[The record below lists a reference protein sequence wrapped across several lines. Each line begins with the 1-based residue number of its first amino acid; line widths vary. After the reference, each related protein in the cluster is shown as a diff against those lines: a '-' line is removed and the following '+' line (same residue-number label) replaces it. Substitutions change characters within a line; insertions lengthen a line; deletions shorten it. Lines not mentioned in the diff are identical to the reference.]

1 MSSECKNVWELTSDA
16 LTEAGIDNYP
26 PGIKKGT
33 CKSKY
38 VVFKQGGGSQIGSIS
53 SEVVYYVFMLYVPQN
68 EYSSLSDFEEK
79 VKGVLKEKM
88 YPTLI
93 PTGSKQTDYFDDN
106 IDAHMRSFTYRNSV
120 RNQRV

>member
-1 MSSECKNVWELTSDA
+1 MSNVEKNVWQLISDA

-33 CKSKY
+33 CKKEY
-38 VVFKQGGGSQIGSIS
+38 VVFKQDGGSQINNIS

-68 EYSSLSDFEEK
+68 KYSFLSDFEAMVKKVLDEK
-79 VKGVLKEKM
+79 I
-88 YPTLI
+88 YPTII

-106 IDAHMRSFTYRNSV
+106 LDAHMRSFTYRNSV
-120 RNQRV
+120 RNRRL

>member
-1 MSSECKNVWELTSDA
+1 MSSEQKNVWELTSDA

-38 VVFKQGGGSQIGSIS
+38 VVFKQDGSSQIGSIS

-79 VKGVLKEKM
+79 VRKVLNEKM

-106 IDAHMRSFTYRNSV
+106 LDAHMRSFTYRNSV
-120 RNQRV
+120 RNPKL